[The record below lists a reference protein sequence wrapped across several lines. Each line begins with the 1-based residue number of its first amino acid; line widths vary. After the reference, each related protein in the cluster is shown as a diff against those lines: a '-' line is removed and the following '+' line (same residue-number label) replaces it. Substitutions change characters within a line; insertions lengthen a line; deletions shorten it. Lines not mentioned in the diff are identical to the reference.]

1 MAKRI
6 FLIVLDSFGIGAEP
20 DAPAFG
26 DAGTNTLGAIAGHP
40 NFKWDQLARLGMF
53 NLDGVTCGTKLDA
66 PVGCYARL
74 REASAGKDTTIGH
87 WEIAGLLSPEPLPTF
102 PNGFPKEVLDEFTA
116 RTGYQVLCNKPYSGT
131 EVIKDYGEEH
141 MKTGA
146 LIVYTSAD
154 SVFQIAANEAIVP
167 VEKLYEIC
175 AEARR
180 MLVGKYVPL
189 SGIVP
194 PTSPAPRAAMI
205 SAWCRPQIPC
215 WMFCS
220 RLVNPPSA
228 LARSTIF
235 SLARV

>member
-102 PNGFPKEVLDEFTA
+102 PNGFPKTVSSVTSAPMYVLMLLSVPSP
-116 RTGYQVLCNKPYSGT
+116 RVSGT
-131 EVIKDYGEEH
+131 VQQ
-141 MKTGA
+141 A
-146 LIVYTSAD
+146 LLRHRSH
-154 SVFQIAANEAIVP
+154 Q
-167 VEKLYEIC
+167 
-175 AEARR
+175 
-180 MLVGKYVPL
+180 
-189 SGIVP
+189 
-194 PTSPAPRAAMI
+194 
-205 SAWCRPQIPC
+205 
-215 WMFCS
+215 
-220 RLVNPPSA
+220 RLW
-228 LARSTIF
+228 
-235 SLARV
+235 